1 LIKVPNQHQV
11 NESESSQVNTLEK
24 SHFTITHIRKQRT
37 LKVLPGETEFELEWW
52 LQVQMNQNVEPIDIA
67 IKVKDI
73 KFASKVPLN
82 KQQQTREL
90 FRLYLEEKNI

>member
-1 LIKVPNQHQV
+1 
-11 NESESSQVNTLEK
+11 
-24 SHFTITHIRKQRT
+24 
-37 LKVLPGETEFELEWW
+37 
-52 LQVQMNQNVEPIDIA
+52 MNQNVEPIDIA

-90 FRLYLEEKNI
+90 FRLYLEEKNIWTVYYFVVNKLFHIHWNEI